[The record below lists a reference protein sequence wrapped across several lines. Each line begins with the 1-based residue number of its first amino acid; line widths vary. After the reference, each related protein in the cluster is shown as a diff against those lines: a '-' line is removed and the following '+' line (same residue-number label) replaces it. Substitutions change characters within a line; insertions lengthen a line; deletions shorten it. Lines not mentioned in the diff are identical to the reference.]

1 MCIILSVK
9 IEELYWKVSL
19 AVVPVSPDSV
29 SVASVSQSHS
39 KLHLLYGKPLPF
51 VLVRCPLLSVMPAA
65 AAAAREVRQVR
76 V

>member
-1 MCIILSVK
+1 MCIILRVK
-9 IEELYWKVSL
+9 IEELYRKVSL
-19 AVVPVSPDSV
+19 AVVPVSPESV

>member
-1 MCIILSVK
+1 MCIILRVK
-9 IEELYWKVSL
+9 IEELYRKVSL
-19 AVVPVSPDSV
+19 AVVHVSPDSV

-65 AAAAREVRQVR
+65 AAREVRQVR